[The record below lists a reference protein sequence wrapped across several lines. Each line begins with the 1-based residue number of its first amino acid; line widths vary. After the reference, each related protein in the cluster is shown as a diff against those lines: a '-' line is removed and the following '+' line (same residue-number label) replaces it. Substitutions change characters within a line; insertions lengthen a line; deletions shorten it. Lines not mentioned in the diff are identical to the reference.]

1 MLCFDHG
8 DRDRLGNMF
17 PRRKDGVMK
26 IRLSVLFVLGLVMA
40 IGCASTPHRAQ
51 SVEERYFEASVNKCI
66 LAEGLKKWVTINRK
80 NQKEFTSPDVME
92 WLREKYGD
100 KCIIEVR
107 DRLKKEQEKAKRKS
121 LMPPPPPPAPE
132 PQRVRI
138 VTTPGDD
145 YREALIVKCMEG
157 EGSPDRN
164 ECTIRAQE
172 QIRKECAENPNG
184 MGELCK

>member
-40 IGCASTPHRAQ
+40 IGCVPQTPAEGPELSMECSTHEDCYFKALAHKCIHCTIERGGIVFKCQEAAKGVPGCIEWAHRQ
-51 SVEERYFEASVNKCI
+51 IKKECKDGRTGMGDLCGDPPPPPEPLPSTTEGRYFEALISQCMD
-66 LAEGLKKWVTINRK
+66 GR
-80 NQKEFTSPDVME
+80 
-92 WLREKYGD
+92 RYR
-100 KCIIEVR
+100 R
-107 DRLKKEQEKAKRKS
+107 DRC
-121 LMPPPPPPAPE
+121 
-132 PQRVRI
+132 
-138 VTTPGDD
+138 T
-145 YREALIVKCMEG
+145 VKVH
-157 EGSPDRN
+157 R
-164 ECTIRAQE
+164 